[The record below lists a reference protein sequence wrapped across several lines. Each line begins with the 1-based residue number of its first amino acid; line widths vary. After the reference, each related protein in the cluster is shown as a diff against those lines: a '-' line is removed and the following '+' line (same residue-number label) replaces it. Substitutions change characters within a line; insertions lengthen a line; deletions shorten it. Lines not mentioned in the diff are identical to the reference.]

1 LSEPPSSLRRSFPA
15 DRGAPAKARG
25 AIQAFLSDLGAD
37 PRALA
42 DVLLAVSEIVT
53 NCVVHAYRDTTG
65 GPVAV
70 EAHHRG
76 DTLLLSVAD
85 RGSGMAPRHDS
96 PGLGLGLPLVG
107 RIAERVDIVAPS
119 HGGTQVTMC
128 FALDRGTAGDR

>member
-1 LSEPPSSLRRSFPA
+1 MSEPPSSLRRSFRA
-15 DRGAPAKARG
+15 DRSAPGKARG
-25 AIQAFLSDLGAD
+25 ALQAFLSDLGAD
-37 PRALA
+37 PHSLA

-65 GPVAV
+65 GAVAV

-119 HGGTQVTMC
+119 DGGTEVTMR
-128 FALDRGTAGDR
+128 FALNRETAGDR